1 MFSHPSPLIHLIL
14 FLLRKGEA
22 SHRYQPALA
31 YQAVVPGTGS
41 SIESRPSSAFRGK
54 GLKDRQQSQRHSLPL
69 LLEVPQE
76 VLQVTQLLHK
86 NRGPSFMP

>member
-1 MFSHPSPLIHLIL
+1 MVYHL
-14 FLLRKGEA
+14 
-22 SHRYQPALA
+22 
-31 YQAVVPGTGS
+31 AVAVMLGAINAKQDNS
-41 SIESRPSSAFRGK
+41 VEEK
-54 GLKDRQQSQRHSLPL
+54 GLKDRQQSQRQSLLL